1 MADRR
6 KREEEREDQMGR
18 TTTAPRAP
26 REITGRAVLL
36 MLLAFFGVVFGVN
49 AIMARFAVS
58 TFAGVETESSYKAG
72 LAFSAEREAAARQVA
87 LHWNVAVNLTSPG
100 GDAREVVVRVLDGDG
115 KPLSVLVA
123 DGELAHPTDARRDV
137 ALDLVPLGDGRY
149 RARLKAGPGQWDLV
163 VDFAQGGE
171 RLFRSRNRVQ
181 LP

>member
-1 MADRR
+1 MS
-6 KREEEREDQMGR
+6 R
-18 TTTAPRAP
+18 TTTSAHAP

-36 MLLAFFGVVFGVN
+36 MLLAFFGVVIGVN
-49 AIMARFAVS
+49 MIMARYAVT

-72 LAFSAEREAAARQVA
+72 LAFSAEREAAARQAA
-87 LHWNVAVNLTSPG
+87 LHWNVSVTFASPG
-100 GDAREVVVRVLDGDG
+100 GDAREVVVRVLDGAG
-115 KPLSVLVA
+115 KPLSVLDA
-123 DGELAHPTDARRDV
+123 DGELAHPTDSRRDV

-149 RARLKAGPGQWDLV
+149 RARLAAGPGQWDLV